1 LKEERSGSNV
11 VRFGV
16 FEANLE
22 TGELRKQGLKVK
34 LPPQSF
40 KVLALL
46 LERPGEV
53 VTREDIQKHLWPA
66 DTFVDFDH
74 SLNTAINK
82 IRETLAERESG
93 CAATVPHHDSGDWCS
108 SAMVE

>member
-1 LKEERSGSNV
+1 MRKAQSGSNV

-40 KVLALL
+40 KVLAMM
-46 LERPGEV
+46 LERPGEL
-53 VTREDIQKHLWPA
+53 VTRSVSE
-66 DTFVDFDH
+66 
-74 SLNTAINK
+74 N
-82 IRETLAERESG
+82 
-93 CAATVPHHDSGDWCS
+93 S
-108 SAMVE
+108 SFFC